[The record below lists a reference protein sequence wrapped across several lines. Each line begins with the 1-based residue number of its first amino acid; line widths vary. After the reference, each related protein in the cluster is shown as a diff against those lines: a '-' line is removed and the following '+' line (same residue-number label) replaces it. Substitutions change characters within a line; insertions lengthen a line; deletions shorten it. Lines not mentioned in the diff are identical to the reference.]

1 MPLSI
6 LIICLFIRRLINLFA
21 KNAIKI
27 TSVALCIMALL
38 VPVVMADAT
47 TESFVIFT
55 DKSEYMAGE
64 AVNIYVQAEAID
76 PDETITVHDVIVYD
90 PDGNP
95 VAEWYGLDIVL
106 EDTTVIK
113 YVGTVIA
120 TVEGEHSVSAKATG
134 CPWFLYAIF
143 RFFCR
148 RRWPTNVVPEFP
160 FGTIAAV
167 GAFIGATGL
176 YIARKKKQGNV

>member
-1 MPLSI
+1 ML
-6 LIICLFIRRLINLFA
+6 CLM
-21 KNAIKI
+21 
-27 TSVALCIMALL
+27 VLL
-38 VPVVMADAT
+38 VPIVMADAT

-55 DKSEYMAGE
+55 DKSEYLAGE
-64 AVNIYVQAEAID
+64 AVNIYVKAEAID
-76 PDETITVHDVIVYD
+76 PGQTITVHDVIVYD

-95 VAEWYGLDIVL
+95 VAEWYGLDIEL

-120 TVEGEHSVSAKATG
+120 TAEGEYSVSAKATG

-148 RRWPTNVVPEFP
+148 RRWSNNVVPEFP

-167 GAFIGATGL
+167 VAFFGATGL
-176 YIARKKKQGNV
+176 YISRRKKQGKM